1 MNSYGFHQLP
11 AGTTFTLAT
20 REGGVQMTS
29 RGSGR
34 KWLDVILNGD
44 HAVLLC
50 YYEPYRGDFEKFRKQ
65 LDARGGAMEAAATE
79 IRDGMT
85 AIVMLGGNNYPFTI
99 EGVTVD

>member
-1 MNSYGFHQLP
+1 MTSYGFHQLP
-11 AGTTFTLAT
+11 TGTTFTLAT
-20 REGGVQMTS
+20 GDGDIQMTS

-44 HAVLLC
+44 NALLLC
-50 YYEPYRGDFEKFRKQ
+50 YYEPYRGDFEKLRKQ
-65 LDARGGAMEAAATE
+65 LDTRGGALEAAATE

-85 AIVMLGGNNYPFTI
+85 AVIMLNGVNYPFTI

>member
-11 AGTTFTLAT
+11 AGTTFTLT
-20 REGGVQMTS
+20 TNEGGVQMTS

-44 HAVLLC
+44 NAMLLC

-65 LDARGGAMEAAATE
+65 LDARGGVMEAAATE